1 MADDNGIHQI
11 DADDENNMH
20 LQDDDADDDNSMTLP
35 TRTTKMT
42 CIEHNALGAD
52 HQS

>member
-20 LQDDDADDDNSMTLP
+20 FGPDADNSMTLQ
-35 TRTTKMT
+35 TRATRMT
-42 CIEHNALGAD
+42 CIID
-52 HQS
+52 